1 MDVLNAGVSARA
13 TAMQGEAPALADLE
27 KAIATLGQV
36 DAELGGD
43 LETTDAYDNVV
54 NVFSALKADNIEI
67 ATVPATA
74 YERWTT
80 FNSAVLT
87 VMAIAGDKSNLIL
100 DPDLDSFYLMDTIVV
115 KLPTLIEAVG
125 QLHAQSYLPEGSIA
139 CGSPT
144 AAPQVAA
151 YALCFGSG
159 TNTLA
164 GMKDGLGRSIAA
176 TSRTTVD
183 STLSPLLADLEGHT
197 NELLKLAGGY
207 VENSELLADED
218 VVTEQAV
225 FMTEH
230 LGDITETLVTYYV
243 ATAGELDG
251 MIETRVAG
259 FAAGKS
265 GVINTT
271 VPFLIVVG
279 YLFLGFYVVVRGN
292 VRRVAEVLNKVRNN
306 DFTGRV
312 VIDTRDEF
320 ASLGRNLNDTI
331 VDVEHAHQMEHDAIV
346 AISSSTDELHS
357 ASTQLSGL
365 AQEMAGLATE
375 TAAQATTVA
384 SATDLVSAN
393 VSSVAAGVDQM
404 RASVGEISRGASQA
418 TGIASSGVEAA
429 SATSETIMRL
439 HEASAEI
446 GKVTDLISSIAK
458 QTNLL
463 ALNATIEAARAG
475 DAGKGF
481 AVVANEVKEL
491 ATESS
496 KAADDIRDRIATIQ
510 AVTNEAVSAI
520 ENVGTV
526 IAQINEA
533 QISIAAAVE
542 EQNVTN
548 DEIARSINSVVVGI
562 SEIASNIGGVAEAAT
577 MTASNAEMVN
587 EATRRLDRVAGALE
601 EEEQLLT
608 EIESGQLRGRD
619 VPSAEQRFGATPA
632 KQPTRA

>member
-1 MDVLNAGVSARA
+1 
-13 TAMQGEAPALADLE
+13 
-27 KAIATLGQV
+27 
-36 DAELGGD
+36 
-43 LETTDAYDNVV
+43 
-54 NVFSALKADNIEI
+54 
-67 ATVPATA
+67 
-74 YERWTT
+74 
-80 FNSAVLT
+80 
-87 VMAIAGDKSNLIL
+87 
-100 DPDLDSFYLMDTIVV
+100 
-115 KLPTLIEAVG
+115 
-125 QLHAQSYLPEGSIA
+125 
-139 CGSPT
+139 
-144 AAPQVAA
+144 
-151 YALCFGSG
+151 
-159 TNTLA
+159 
-164 GMKDGLGRSIAA
+164 
-176 TSRTTVD
+176 
-183 STLSPLLADLEGHT
+183 
-197 NELLKLAGGY
+197 
-207 VENSELLADED
+207 
-218 VVTEQAV
+218 
-225 FMTEH
+225 
-230 LGDITETLVTYYV
+230 
-243 ATAGELDG
+243 
-251 MIETRVAG
+251 
-259 FAAGKS
+259 
-265 GVINTT
+265 
-271 VPFLIVVG
+271 
-279 YLFLGFYVVVRGN
+279 
-292 VRRVAEVLNKVRNN
+292 
-306 DFTGRV
+306 
-312 VIDTRDEF
+312 
-320 ASLGRNLNDTI
+320 
-331 VDVEHAHQMEHDAIV
+331 
-346 AISSSTDELHS
+346 
-357 ASTQLSGL
+357 
-365 AQEMAGLATE
+365 MAGLATE

-496 KAADDIRDRIATIQ
+496 KAADDIRDP
-510 AVTNEAVSAI
+510 
-520 ENVGTV
+520 
-526 IAQINEA
+526 
-533 QISIAAAVE
+533 IAAAVE